1 MAKPLKTPEEKAV
14 FRYRVEQVRPRLK
27 RYAALL
33 VNTKRPDIDA
43 ERVYN
48 VLRNP
53 IRCYDDEVLNVL
65 EELANVKA
73 VA

>member
-1 MAKPLKTPEEKAV
+1 MAKSSKTPEEKAV
-14 FRYRVEQVRPRLK
+14 FRYRIEQVRPRLK

-33 VNTKRPDIDA
+33 VTSKRPDIDA

-53 IRCYDDEVLNVL
+53 IRCYDDEVLEVL
-65 EELANVKA
+65 EEIANVK
-73 VA
+73 VAA